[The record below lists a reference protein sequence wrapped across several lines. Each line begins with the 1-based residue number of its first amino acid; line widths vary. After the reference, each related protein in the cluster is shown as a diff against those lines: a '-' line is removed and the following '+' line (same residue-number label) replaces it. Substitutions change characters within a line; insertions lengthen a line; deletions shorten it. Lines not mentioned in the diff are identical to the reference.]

1 MAWGKIRPPGA
12 SAANRVWGSPGVY
25 DQPPAGFYDPS
36 LDAQQRAAGRGLQD
50 LTSDTAQQQSRLDS
64 DYQLGQNQ
72 LRTTS
77 GRTLADLLSEHNRF
91 GEDTQTKLSDIARGF
106 QRLGQSQA
114 QMASA
119 RGLSSG
125 ALRKAMTA
133 RQGNEQL
140 QRAPV
145 LTAQTREGQD
155 YGTNVTRTNED
166 LSTGLAEMGRQYGYQ
181 STDLSTAL
189 GRGQRENLFYG
200 QDIGAQK
207 IFQAGQMGWT
217 IPRRR

>member
-1 MAWGKIRPPGA
+1 MPSWGDL
-12 SAANRVWGSPGVY
+12 SNRRRLPNRQAGVY
-25 DQPPAGFYDPS
+25 DQPPAGFYDPN

-50 LTSDTAQQQSRLDS
+50 LTFDTGQQQSRLES

-72 LRTTS
+72 LRTS
-77 GRTLADLLSEHNRF
+77 SNRSLADLLSQHNRF
-91 GEDTQTKLSDIARGF
+91 GEDTQTKLQDIARGF

-114 QMASA
+114 QMANA

-145 LTAQTREGQD
+145 LTAQEREGQD
-155 YGTNVTRTNED
+155 YTTNVTRTNED
-166 LSTGLAEMGRQYGYQ
+166 LSSGLAEMGRQYGYG
-181 STDLSTAL
+181 TADLSTQL
-189 GRGQRENLFYG
+189 GRAQRENLFYG

-207 IFQAGQMGWT
+207 LFQAGQAGWT
-217 IPRRR
+217 IPRRRR